1 MVGRSVRPMRC
12 ASEAVTK
19 AASIADRNEASVA
32 GIEGEAIRSH
42 GNVEALPL
50 ALDGV
55 FLIKAR
61 RFGDARGFFTETYN
75 RSDFVAVGIESVFV
89 QDNQSFS
96 APRGTIRGLH
106 FQTPPHAQAK
116 LVRVLRG
123 AILDVVVDIRRHSP
137 TFGRHL
143 AVELDHAEGR
153 QLFVPEGFAHGFCT
167 LTPDTE
173 VFYKVTDVYAPLC
186 DRGIAWNDPALG
198 IDWPVDAADA
208 SLSEKDRRQPLL
220 SEAESVF

>member
-1 MVGRSVRPMRC
+1 
-12 ASEAVTK
+12 
-19 AASIADRNEASVA
+19 VA
-32 GIEGEAIRSH
+32 RIEGGAIRNH
-42 GNVEALPL
+42 GNVEAVPL

-55 FLIKAR
+55 MLVRAR
-61 RFGDARGFFTETYN
+61 RFGDARGFFTEAYN
-75 RSDFVAVGIESVFV
+75 RADFLAVGIDSVFV

-123 AILDVVVDIRRHSP
+123 AILDVVVDIRRNSP

-143 AVELDHAEGR
+143 AVELDHAEGQ

-173 VFYKVTDVYAPLC
+173 VFYKVTDIYAPQC

-198 IDWPVDAADA
+198 IEWPVDAADA
-208 SLSEKDRRQPLL
+208 SLSDKDRHQPFL
-220 SEAESVF
+220 SEAELVF

>member
-1 MVGRSVRPMRC
+1 MRW
-12 ASEAVTK
+12 ASEAATK
-19 AASIADRNEASVA
+19 AASIADRKEASVA
-32 GIEGEAIRSH
+32 RIEGGATRSH
-42 GNVEALPL
+42 GNVEAVPL

-55 FLIKAR
+55 LLVRTR
-61 RFGDARGFFTETYN
+61 RFGDRRGFFTEAYN
-75 RSDFVAVGIESVFV
+75 RAEFVAVGIDSVFV

-106 FQTPPHAQAK
+106 FQSPPHAQAK

-143 AVELDHAEGR
+143 AVELDHAEGQ

-173 VFYKVTDVYAPLC
+173 VFYKVTDIYAPQC

-208 SLSEKDRRQPLL
+208 SLSDKDRHQPLL
-220 SEAESVF
+220 SETEFVF

>member
-1 MVGRSVRPMRC
+1 M
-12 ASEAVTK
+12 
-19 AASIADRNEASVA
+19 A
-32 GIEGEAIRSH
+32 GIESGAVRNH
-42 GNVEALPL
+42 GNVEAMPL

-55 FLIKAR
+55 FLIKTR
-61 RFGDARGFFTETYN
+61 RFGDARGFFAEMYS
-75 RSDFVAVGIESVFV
+75 RPDFVAVGIESVFV

-96 APRGTIRGLH
+96 APRGTVRGLH

-123 AILDVVVDIRRHSP
+123 AILDVVVDIRRRSP
-137 TFGRHL
+137 TFGQHL

-198 IDWPVDAADA
+198 IDWPVDPADA
-208 SLSEKDRRQPLL
+208 SLSDKDRRQPLL
-220 SEAESVF
+220 SEVELVF